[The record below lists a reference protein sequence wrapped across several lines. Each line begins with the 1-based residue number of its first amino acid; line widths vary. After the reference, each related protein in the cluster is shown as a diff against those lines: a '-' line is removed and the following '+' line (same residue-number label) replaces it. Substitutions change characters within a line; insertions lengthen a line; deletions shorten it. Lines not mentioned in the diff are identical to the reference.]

1 MFETEREKERKR
13 QGGRERGKEREI
25 ETETETETEESQ
37 RELQLASLVQNVK
50 TPYLGYH
57 FLSLNTMADCKNHA
71 RHVFIEITEQKSSQ
85 LE

>member
-1 MFETEREKERKR
+1 LRQRERKR
-13 QGGRERGKEREI
+13 ERDREGGREGKREI